1 MAVPADDEREHGFST
16 QLEIPIIEV
25 VDRSPYPEATREDL
39 VGTMTSSSFLDGLE
53 VEEAIRITIEKLEE
67 EKMGHKKINYRL
79 RDANFSRQR
88 YWGEPFPIIYDKE
101 GIPKTV
107 PLDELPVVLPDTE
120 DFRPARDGRSPL
132 ARLEE
137 WVKYDDEHT
146 RETDKIGRASWR
158 ERV

>member
-1 MAVPADDEREHGFST
+1 M
-16 QLEIPIIEV
+16 IN
-25 VDRSPYPEATREDL
+25 
-39 VGTMTSSSFLDGLE
+39 SSFLDGLE

-120 DFRPARDGRSPL
+120 DFRPARDGRRS
-132 ARLEE
+132 E
-137 WVKYDDEHT
+137 EHT
-146 RETDKIGRASWR
+146 SELQSRGHLVCRLLLEK
-158 ERV
+158 